1 MPQTPAPPAPAAAD
15 EPARLR
21 QLLKLNRPELAETL
35 ARQHL
40 ATHPRE
46 LETQLAL
53 SCALMR
59 MGRYPEALAVAEAAI
74 GLDPESVVAHHYR
87 AYNLA
92 QLGQLA
98 AAVEAIREALRLWP
112 HSRYFG
118 DQADWLRQLARYPE
132 AVAAATAGLQLDARA
147 VACLLWRALAH
158 EALGHPERADAD
170 FQAALEI
177 APADAWVRSHRG
189 RTLLRRYQ
197 PAAAAPH
204 LAEALRLQPSW
215 ADQLAPLLRQAQRWP
230 GWPRWLASQQA
241 QYQAGLAAKPGG

>member
-1 MPQTPAPPAPAAAD
+1 MPQTPSPHAAPD
-15 EPARLR
+15 EPARIR
-21 QLLKLNRPELAETL
+21 QLLELNRPELAEAL
-35 ARQHL
+35 ARRRL
-40 ATHPRE
+40 ATYPRE

-53 SCALMR
+53 SCALAHL
-59 MGRYPEALAVAEAAI
+59 GRYPEALAVAEAAI
-74 GLDPESVVAHHYR
+74 GLDPESVTAHHYR

-92 QLGQLA
+92 QLGRLE

-112 HSRYFG
+112 HSHYFG
-118 DQADWLRQLARYPE
+118 NQADWLLQLRRYPE

-147 VACLLWRALAH
+147 VACLQWRALAH
-158 EALGHPERADAD
+158 EALGQPELADAD

-204 LAEALRLQPSW
+204 LAEALRLKPDW

-241 QYQAGLAAKPGG
+241 HYQSGLAANSGG